1 MSSAIK
7 ESRLTITNILE
18 TGNGFGLTDCGEQ
31 CYIPSNVVSASGG
44 KMGDEMNA
52 KLVNNDRDPVGRT
65 PYMAIYL
72 AKNIVGDAELSEEII
87 ALLDDGYLTTKE
99 VAKHIGVNTD
109 IAKNQ
114 LNSMFLSNQ
123 IVKAKVLHTTQTLFT
138 LWANNES
145 SFL

>member
-1 MSSAIK
+1 
-7 ESRLTITNILE
+7 
-18 TGNGFGLTDCGEQ
+18 
-31 CYIPSNVVSASGG
+31 
-44 KMGDEMNA
+44 
-52 KLVNNDRDPVGRT
+52 
-65 PYMAIYL
+65 MAIYL

-99 VAKHIGVNTD
+99 VAKHTGVNID